1 MVKEPN
7 GEIINLIDLGKT
19 VQCNARNENGGAP
32 NEQLDRRK
40 TIRFNEQLFVN
51 LEQSALFSELTGEM
65 NTDEPYSD
73 QANEPADD
81 PVNPNELN
89 ESSLQSN
96 DLSQSGKHRRSLLR
110 NRLKS
115 LSINNPINNLNNTRN
130 NYEKLTDSLLVK
142 TAENSKYYGSFSR
155 PKQSETAFNRGV
167 PTSTDD
173 ERSIE
178 ASMNSQSLLNVYL
191 KQFEQEKHLSLLG
204 FKTVLIVIL
213 SFCFLIVL
221 IYTFKV
227 YYDLSDEKL
236 KRAELDTNKKPAY
249 WRATWIVNSILSL
262 LILLI
267 GIIGLLK
274 EKVILILITSV
285 CMMLSL
291 MESDDPI
298 DGKKIFNISLLIIL
312 CTSVLL
318 IIFAARLRCYAED
331 KLNLINKI
339 QYNEFQ
345 YMS

>member
-1 MVKEPN
+1 MMKEH

-19 VQCNARNENGGAP
+19 VPNNVRTENGRSAS
-32 NEQLDRRK
+32 ETLDRRK
-40 TIRFNEQLFVN
+40 TIRFNEKLFVN
-51 LEQSALFSELTGEM
+51 LERAAVFSDLTGEM
-65 NTDEPYSD
+65 NTEEPCNDPANDEFEP
-73 QANEPADD
+73 ANLNEPANQ
-81 PVNPNELN
+81 PAGELG
-89 ESSLQSN
+89 QAN
-96 DLSQSGKHRRSLLR
+96 DLSNPNKVRRSMLR

-130 NYEKLTDSLLVK
+130 NYEKLTDSLVK
-142 TAENSKYYGSFSR
+142 TADSKYYGSFSR
-155 PKQSETAFNRGV
+155 AKQSETAFNGAV
-167 PTSTDD
+167 STTDSNED
-173 ERSIE
+173 ASIE
-178 ASMNSQSLLNVYL
+178 ASVNSHSLLQVYL
-191 KQFEQEKHLSLLG
+191 KQFEQEKHLNLLG

-227 YYDLSDEKL
+227 YYDLSDENL
-236 KRAELDTNKKPAY
+236 KRVELESNNKPAY

-262 LILLI
+262 IILLI

-298 DGKKIFNISLLIIL
+298 NGNKIFNISLLIIL

-339 QYNEFQ
+339 QY
-345 YMS
+345 MS

>member
-1 MVKEPN
+1 MVKEH
-7 GEIINLIDLGKT
+7 GEIINLINLGKAVPT
-19 VQCNARNENGGAP
+19 GARNGESI
-32 NEQLDRRK
+32 ETLERRK
-40 TIRFNEQLFVN
+40 TIRFNEKLFVN
-51 LEQSALFSELTGEM
+51 LEQSALFNELTGEM
-65 NTDEPYSD
+65 NTDEQCSD
-73 QANEPADD
+73 TAH
-81 PVNPNELN
+81 ELN
-89 ESSLQSN
+89 EEPVNELDEEAEPGQPN
-96 DLSQSGKHRRSLLR
+96 DLSSQSKGRRSLLR

-115 LSINNPINNLNNTRN
+115 LSINNPINNLNARN

-142 TAENSKYYGSFSR
+142 TGDSKYYGSFSR
-155 PKQSETAFNRGV
+155 AKQSETAFNGALA
-167 PTSTDD
+167 TADLNDD
-173 ERSIE
+173 ASIE
-178 ASMNSQSLLNVYL
+178 ASINSQSLMSFYL
-191 KQFEQEKHLSLLG
+191 KQFEQEKHLNLLG

-227 YYDLSDEKL
+227 YYDLTDEKL
-236 KRAELDTNKKPAY
+236 KRAELETANKPAY

-262 LILLI
+262 IILLI

-298 DGKKIFNISLLIIL
+298 DGNKIFNISLLIIL

-339 QYNEFQ
+339 QY
-345 YMS
+345 MS

>member
-1 MVKEPN
+1 MVKKH

-19 VQCNARNENGGAP
+19 VPNTARNENGAS
-32 NEQLDRRK
+32 ETLERRK
-40 TIRFNEQLFVN
+40 TIRFNEKLFVN
-51 LEQSALFSELTGEM
+51 LEQGAQFSDLTGKMKTEEQC
-65 NTDEPYSD
+65 NDPANDANGELIDETTDT
-73 QANEPADD
+73 AA
-81 PVNPNELN
+81 NELN
-89 ESSLQSN
+89 AQVDPN
-96 DLSQSGKHRRSLLR
+96 DLSSQSKSRRSMIR

-115 LSINNPINNLNNTRN
+115 LSINNPINNLNPRN
-130 NYEKLTDSLLVK
+130 NYEKLTDSLLAK
-142 TAENSKYYGSFSR
+142 TADSKYYGSFLIA
-155 PKQSETAFNRGV
+155 KQSETSFNGAV
-167 PTSTDD
+167 PMPESNDD
-173 ERSIE
+173 RSIE
-178 ASMNSQSLLNVYL
+178 ASVNSQSLLNAYL
-191 KQFEQEKHLSLLG
+191 KEFEQEKHLNLLG

-236 KRAELDTNKKPAY
+236 KRAELETSNTPAY

-262 LILLI
+262 IILLI

-331 KLNLINKI
+331 KINLINKI
-339 QYNEFQ
+339 QY
-345 YMS
+345 MS

>member
-1 MVKEPN
+1 MMKEH

-19 VQCNARNENGGAP
+19 VPSNVRNGRSASET
-32 NEQLDRRK
+32 LDRRK
-40 TIRFNEQLFVN
+40 TIRFNEKLFVN
-51 LEQSALFSELTGEM
+51 LEQAAVFSDLEDLSGEM
-65 NTDEPYSD
+65 QAEEPCNDPANDEYEPANLNEPVGEAG
-73 QANEPADD
+73 QANDLA
-81 PVNPNELN
+81 NPN
-89 ESSLQSN
+89 
-96 DLSQSGKHRRSLLR
+96 KVRRSLLR

-115 LSINNPINNLNNTRN
+115 LSINNPINNLNSTRN
-130 NYEKLTDSLLVK
+130 NYEKLTDSLLVRN
-142 TAENSKYYGSFSR
+142 ADSKYYGSFSR
-155 PKQSETAFNRGV
+155 ARQSETAFNGGV
-167 PTSTDD
+167 STTDSNED
-173 ERSIE
+173 GSLE
-178 ASMNSQSLLNVYL
+178 ASVNSQNLLNIYL
-191 KQFEQEKHLSLLG
+191 KEFEQEKHLNLLG

-236 KRAELDTNKKPAY
+236 KRAELESTNKPAY
-249 WRATWIVNSILSL
+249 WRATWIVNCILSMI
-262 LILLI
+262 ILLI

-274 EKVILILITSV
+274 EKVILILITSM

-298 DGKKIFNISLLIIL
+298 NGNKIFNISLLIIL

-339 QYNEFQ
+339 QY
-345 YMS
+345 MS